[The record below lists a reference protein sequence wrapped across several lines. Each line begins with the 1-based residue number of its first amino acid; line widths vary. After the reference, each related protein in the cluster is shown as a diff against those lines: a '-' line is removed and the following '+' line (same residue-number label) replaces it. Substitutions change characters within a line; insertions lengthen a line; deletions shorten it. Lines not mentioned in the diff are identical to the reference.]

1 MATNLWFACKNSIKT
16 ADPLWT
22 TQNGRNEK
30 ARRVVKIWIKTV
42 RVTNHTT
49 TKLRELQLFEPK
61 SVISN
66 GKTNSLK
73 KNTGIYTSA
82 KMNLTRRITLS
93 EEGMEYKN
101 DATYITF
108 KNTILNKILIG

>member
-1 MATNLWFACKNSIKT
+1 MATNLWFVCKNSIKT

-42 RVTNHTT
+42 RVTNHTP

-73 KNTGIYTSA
+73 KKYWHLHISKDESHKENNT
-82 KMNLTRRITLS
+82 
-93 EEGMEYKN
+93 E
-101 DATYITF
+101 
-108 KNTILNKILIG
+108 